1 LTNSFARPNPLI
13 GLTADEYKDFA
24 CALVSYVALHATVGQ
39 TIYFMDLCRDFTRE
53 IAGKVAAANKV
64 SRQLLPVL
72 ARGERPGPPNTAIR
86 RARKKP
92 LSH

>member
-13 GLTADEYKDFA
+13 GLTEEEYKDFA
-24 CALVSYVALHATVGQ
+24 CALVSYVALHATADQ

-64 SRQLLPVL
+64 SRRLVPVL
-72 ARGERPGPPNTAIR
+72 ARGERPRPPKAVIR
-86 RARKKP
+86 RAFKKSI
-92 LSH
+92 SH